1 MGTLRDMWPWEQVSK
16 NPVRVGDDFEWDALP
31 EVVDRSQGILSANN
45 YFESKVNRIIKV
57 EPSIAIPVILLA
69 ATVVALGLAGLA
81 LGR

>member
-1 MGTLRDMWPWEQVSK
+1 MGTLKNMWPWEQVSK
-16 NPVRVGDDFEWDALP
+16 NPVRVGDNFEWDALP
-31 EVVDRSQGILSANN
+31 EEVDRTHGILSANN

>member
-31 EVVDRSQGILSANN
+31 EEVDRTQGILSANN
-45 YFESKVNRIIKV
+45 YFESKVNRVIKV

-69 ATVVALGLAGLA
+69 AIVVVLGLASLA
-81 LGR
+81 MGR